1 MKKHVLDQTAV
12 LVGREP
18 YQHSTGSRAVEL
30 AGKVSR
36 IGQIDQIDQID
47 HDIDHLDPNLP

>member
-1 MKKHVLDQTAV
+1 MDQTAV